1 MLRSSDFLVV
11 MRGAA
16 GAACNVALGATPC
29 CTPSFGG
36 LAKTRPCAAARSIVP
51 SETSADRVMI
61 AQAAF
66 ATGRLLLRACS
77 VRFFRCGDN
86 LKGLSTSLIPYGGAA
101 EQQPLVAPRAAL
113 GLSARTSIAVGSL
126 AARLV
131 ENIPA

>member
-16 GAACNVALGATPC
+16 GNACSVTLGATPC

-36 LAKTRPCAAARSIVP
+36 LARTRPCAAALSIVP

-66 ATGRLLLRACS
+66 ATGRLLLRAWS

-86 LKGLSTSLIPYGGAA
+86 LKGLSTTFIPYGGAGKL
-101 EQQPLVAPRAAL
+101 QPLVAPRAPF
-113 GLSARTSIAVGSL
+113 GLVCSHIDRVRLTRG
-126 AARLV
+126 AAC
-131 ENIPA
+131 